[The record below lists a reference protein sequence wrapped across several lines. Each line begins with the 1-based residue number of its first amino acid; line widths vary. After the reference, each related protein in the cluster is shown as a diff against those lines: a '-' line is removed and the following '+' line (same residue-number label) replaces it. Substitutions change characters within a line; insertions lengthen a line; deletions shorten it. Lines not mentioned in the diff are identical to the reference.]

1 MALPK
6 EVSKPWEHP
15 VGWGDLKP
23 SCTSKNWKHKDVK
36 LEIGDGIAYLTLNAP
51 ERKNSLNFDVQD
63 AFQDACMELHTRKD
77 IRVVVLK
84 AEGSMFCSGGD
95 PKWFQDCAKLPDEE
109 NNKGSM
115 QFAKFLYM
123 FQTLPQLTIA
133 MVQGHAMGGGVGL
146 ASICDVVIAIK
157 NAQFVLSEVRL
168 GVIPATISPYVVAKI
183 GVANAKR
190 LFCTAENLKAEE
202 ARQMGLVQYVCE
214 SEDEMKKKLV
224 ECCKGA
230 AMCGPEAVAMTT
242 AHSRL
247 RKPANFSGTS
257 QPCWG
262 AVCQAPDR
270 KGSQGSGYSDLG
282 KEGSA
287 VGQHRNQAV
296 RLKVEVADT
305 RNAKAWLLFP
315 L

>member
-1 MALPK
+1 MPLNLIDPEDPQFKGRSWLEIEDELDRREREDLAELGIELPPGMKKTQLLSSDVDGDVGLALPK

-63 AFQDACMELHTRKD
+63 AFQDACMELQTRKD

-202 ARQMGLVQYVCE
+202 ARQMGLVQ
-214 SEDEMKKKLV
+214 
-224 ECCKGA
+224 
-230 AMCGPEAVAMTT
+230 
-242 AHSRL
+242 
-247 RKPANFSGTS
+247 
-257 QPCWG
+257 
-262 AVCQAPDR
+262 
-270 KGSQGSGYSDLG
+270 
-282 KEGSA
+282 
-287 VGQHRNQAV
+287 
-296 RLKVEVADT
+296 
-305 RNAKAWLLFP
+305 
-315 L
+315 